1 MKAARVPL
9 GRLGWRRLVVPAV
22 MCATGPRAYSA
33 LAPAVASGLE
43 RARVRR
49 DDLLV
54 VSVSGGADSVALLR
68 LLLALNGDD
77 AAEWRLDLHVLHFNH
92 ALRPEAAAEE
102 EFVRALAAQHG
113 LPVHVRRLE
122 PGWADDGA
130 SGGVQGRSRA
140 WRRAESLALLS
151 SLGAADAADDDG
163 ARGAIALGHHAD
175 DQAET
180 LLLKLLRGCH
190 LSNVQGMEWRSGGFA
205 RPLLDVRK
213 AELLDYL
220 RAEGQE
226 WMEDASNAEPKYKR
240 NRVRLELLPLLDE
253 LAGSGGGLR
262 ARLAAAERQSAQL
275 REWLEAES
283 AARLDEDPA
292 WAGAPPALSVSR
304 LLAAPPPVQEELLHA
319 LVARGSGGACALPYA
334 LLCRAR
340 DQLDAPS
347 NEWQLHV
354 SADWA
359 LRRVG
364 DRIALHAAP
373 ARPVEGN
380 GGGEEEEESARLEI
394 GGVALRAPAA
404 WAVQACWADE
414 APPPAGA
421 VVLHNVAAGAEL
433 ELRPWR
439 AGDRFHP
446 SWKRA
451 PIALKDFL
459 RGQKLPLE
467 ERRALPL
474 VCSGS
479 DVLAVCAEKAHV
491 GKPHAEGGGD
501 ARALW
506 IVVQE
511 APGE

>member
-1 MKAARVPL
+1 MRDGAARVP
-9 GRLGWRRLVVPAV
+9 
-22 MCATGPRAYSA
+22 A
-33 LAPAVASGLE
+33 LAGRRERLE
-43 RARVRR
+43 RARAEGRPAC
-49 DDLLV
+49 

-122 PGWADDGA
+122 PGWADDGV

-140 WRRAESLALLS
+140 WRRAESLALMS
-151 SLGAADAADDDG
+151 WLGAADYDG

-213 AELLDYL
+213 AELVDAL
-220 RAEGQE
+220 RADGQD

-275 REWLEAES
+275 RARLEAES

-319 LVARGSGGACALPYA
+319 LVARGSGGVCALPYA

-373 ARPVEGN
+373 ARPVADN
-380 GGGEEEEESARLEI
+380 SGGEEEEESARLEI
-394 GGVALRAPAA
+394 GGVAPARRRRGRCRRAGGRGAA
-404 WAVQACWADE
+404 
-414 APPPAGA
+414 PAGA
-421 VVLHNVAAGAEL
+421 VVLHNVEAGAEL

-491 GKPHAEGGGD
+491 GKPHAEGGGE

>member
-1 MKAARVPL
+1 MCARVL
-9 GRLGWRRLVVPAV
+9 
-22 MCATGPRAYSA
+22 C

-43 RARVRR
+43 RARGRR
-49 DDLLV
+49 AALLV
-54 VSVSGGADSVALLR
+54 VAVSGGADSVALLR

-130 SGGVQGRSRA
+130 SGGVRASRA

-151 SLGAADAADDDG
+151 SLGAADAAADDG

-213 AELLDYL
+213 AELVDAL
-220 RAEGQE
+220 RADGQDC
-226 WMEDASNAEPKYKR
+226 MEDASNAEPKYKR

-253 LAGSGGGLR
+253 LAGSGGRLR

-275 REWLEAES
+275 RAWLEAG

-292 WAGAPPALSVSR
+292 WTGAPPALSVSR

-319 LVARGSGGACALPYA
+319 LVARGSGGACAAVRAALPRPRPTRCA
-334 LLCRAR
+334 EQRVAAPRERRLGAPPRRRSHRPPRRPPARSRATAAARRKRRAR
-340 DQLDAPS
+340 GS
-347 NEWQLHV
+347 R
-354 SADWA
+354 SAA
-359 LRRVG
+359 SR
-364 DRIALHAAP
+364 
-373 ARPVEGN
+373 
-380 GGGEEEEESARLEI
+380 SARRRR
-394 GGVALRAPAA
+394 GRCRRAG
-404 WAVQACWADE
+404 DE

-421 VVLHNVAAGAEL
+421 VVLHNVEAGAEL